1 MSAYTQNS
9 VTELREMLVKSGKM
23 TQEEADNIKG
33 KSKLVEAVLGLE
45 ESTEPVF
52 EMPTELPVANEVN
65 VGVVVEPTPTDPGWN
80 EFVMSQFTKDEL
92 YNDNPKLNGL
102 RRVTEKLIGKIVS
115 SGPVVLNAAT
125 EIDHPG
131 RASVI
136 YKVEI
141 VDFFNNSLFFSAV
154 GGSFLGNTNDEYG
167 VYPECMAEN
176 RAEARALR
184 RALRLSNV
192 SADEVTDKNTK
203 DIIKAAL
210 IAKNGTD
217 GEWKESELISEP
229 QTIFLNKKTTALGL
243 DLTKFLFDNG
253 HPDIKTISRG
263 DALKLI
269 DILNKM
275 EVK

>member
-1 MSAYTQNS
+1 MNVYTQNS
-9 VTELREMLVKSGKM
+9 VTELREMLVKSGKF
-23 TQEEADNIKG
+23 TQDEADNIKG

-45 ESTEPVF
+45 DTTEPVF
-52 EMPTELPVANEVN
+52 EMPTELPVVKTDGSSAD
-65 VGVVVEPTPTDPGWN
+65 PTPLDVGWN
-80 EFVMSQFTKDEL
+80 EFVMGQFAKDEL
-92 YNDNPKLNGL
+92 YNGNPKLNGL
-102 RRVTEKLIGKIVS
+102 RRLTQKLVGKIVS
-115 SGPVVLNAAT
+115 SGPVTLNAAQD
-125 EIDHPG
+125 IDHPG

-136 YKVEI
+136 YRVEI
-141 VDFFNNSLFFSAV
+141 IDFYGNNLFFSAV
-154 GGSFLGNTNDEYG
+154 GGSYLGNTNDEYG

-184 RALRLSNV
+184 RALQLSNV

-203 DIIKAAL
+203 DIVKAAV

-217 GEWKESELISEP
+217 GEWKENELISEP

-243 DLTKFLFDNG
+243 DLDKFLFDNG
-253 HPDIKTISRG
+253 HPDIKNISRG

-275 EVK
+275 EVNK

>member
-1 MSAYTQNS
+1 MQYSQTS
-9 VTELREMLVKSGKM
+9 VQELREMLVKSGKYS
-23 TQEEADNIKG
+23 QEDADNIKG

-45 ESTEPVF
+45 ETTEPIF
-52 EMPTELPVANEVN
+52 EMPTQSPVVNEVA
-65 VGVVVEPTPTDPGWN
+65 VSTDPTPTDSGWN

-115 SGPVVLNAAT
+115 SGPVVLNAAQD
-125 EIDHPG
+125 IDHPG

-136 YKVEI
+136 YRVEI
-141 VDFFNNSLFFSAV
+141 VDFFNNTLFFSAV
-154 GGSFLGNTNDEYG
+154 GGSYLGNTNDEYG

-192 SADEVTDKNTK
+192 SADEITDKNTK
-203 DIIKAAL
+203 DIVKAAV

-217 GEWKESELISEP
+217 GEWKENELISEP
-229 QTIFLNKKTTALGL
+229 QTIFLNKKTAALGL

-275 EVK
+275 ETK